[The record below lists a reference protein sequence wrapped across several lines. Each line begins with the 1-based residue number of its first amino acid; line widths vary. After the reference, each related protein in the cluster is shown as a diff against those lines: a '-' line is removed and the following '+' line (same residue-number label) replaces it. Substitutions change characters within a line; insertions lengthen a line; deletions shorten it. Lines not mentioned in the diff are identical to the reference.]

1 MWKGL
6 EATKPV
12 KPPPATDVTEVG
24 VDGSRAAGLVAG
36 RDVVKIGKSVLIKGE
51 LCGSED
57 LTIEGR
63 VEGKI
68 ELKQHVLTIGP
79 HGRIKAQVSAKVV
92 VVLGE
97 VLGNIEASDKVTIR
111 DSGVVEGDIVAPRVA
126 IAEGARF
133 RGMIDMQ
140 QGQGASPTGEE
151 QPLAPG
157 QAARVHAAATAGEH
171 GGECARTGRR
181 RPEPVA
187 LAVRTE
193 SPASHETRRDQRGA
207 RPVQGATRENTD
219 SIRPL

>member
-36 RDVVKIGKSVLIKGE
+36 RDVVNIGKSVLIKGE
-51 LCGSED
+51 LCGSDD

-151 QPLAPG
+151 QPAPQAQLQGYTQLQPQANTAANVPAPAVAG
-157 QAARVHAAATAGEH
+157 Q
-171 GGECARTGRR
+171 
-181 RPEPVA
+181 
-187 LAVRTE
+187 
-193 SPASHETRRDQRGA
+193 
-207 RPVQGATRENTD
+207 N
-219 SIRPL
+219 